1 MKVAVILV
9 MSLAGAAAVQ
19 APRPATQTVC
29 TLADLA
35 GDFAT
40 QPQGILTRGPFAGPF
55 ASALAIHFDG
65 NGRFTGIAASSF

>member
-29 TLADLA
+29 TLTDLA

-40 QPQGILTRGPFAGPF
+40 QLQGILTRGLFAGPF
-55 ASALAIHFDG
+55 ASAFDG

>member
-1 MKVAVILV
+1 MKVGVILL

-40 QPQGILTRGPFAGPF
+40 QPQCILTRGRSPVLLPLPG
-55 ASALAIHFDG
+55 
-65 NGRFTGIAASSF
+65 

>member
-29 TLADLA
+29 TLTDVA

-40 QPQGILTRGPFAGPF
+40 QPQGMTRGSYAGPF
-55 ASALAIHFDG
+55 ASALAIHLDG
-65 NGRFTGIAASSF
+65 NGRLTGIAASNF